1 GIVTATFGNGTSRQI
16 AQVAMATFA
25 NPDGL
30 TGVNG
35 QAYLASNASGDASV
49 KAAGTGGAGTLTAS
63 ALESSTVDL
72 STEFTNLI
80 VAQQAYDA
88 SSKVIST
95 ANQMTQALL
104 QVIQG

>member
-1 GIVTATFGNGTSRQI
+1 
-16 AQVAMATFA
+16 
-25 NPDGL
+25 
-30 TGVNG
+30 
-35 QAYLASNASGDASV
+35 
-49 KAAGTGGAGTLTAS
+49 LTAS

>member
-1 GIVTATFGNGTSRQI
+1 VSATFGNGTTREI
-16 AQVAMATFA
+16 AQVALATFD

-30 TGVNG
+30 LAVNG
-35 QAYLASNASGDASV
+35 QAYLSSGTSGDASLKV
-49 KAAGTGGAGTLTAS
+49 AGTGGAGSLTSS

-80 VAQQAYDA
+80 IAQQAYDA

-95 ANQMTQALL
+95 ADQMTQALL